1 MSRRSRNW
9 CWTVSNYTDAQR
21 LFIDESTAPVAK
33 YLCYQPEIAPT
44 TGTPHL
50 QGFVSFA
57 NPRTLAGVSQ
67 LFGTCRPHLE
77 PAGGTADQAIAYCE
91 KEESRDLTA
100 AFGFCQFGERPS
112 GPGQGSRTDLAE
124 IGKRLR
130 DGETIRTIAEDH
142 PGDFIRYNRGLT
154 AYAALFSKPRNFKTE
169 VHWFHGATGG
179 GKSHAARAE
188 AGEGA
193 FWKSMDSSKWWDGY
207 DGVSP
212 VVLDDYRC
220 NFSTFTFLLRLFD
233 EYPLQLE
240 VKGGTVNFAA
250 KKIYVTS
257 PHPPTVMW
265 STREDLEQLTRRI
278 TEIRQI
284 GELVPVPEPEPVAVV
299 PNFFPN

>member
-1 MSRRSRNW
+1 MARRSRNW
-9 CWTVSNYTDAQR
+9 CWTVSNYTAAQR
-21 LFIDESTAPVAK
+21 EFIDLTTAPLAK

-57 NPRTLAGVSQ
+57 NPRTLAGVSN
-67 LFGTCRPHLE
+67 LFGATRPHLE
-77 PAGGTADQAIAYCE
+77 PTGGTPEQAIAYCE

-100 AFGFCQFGERPS
+100 GFAFVEFGERPS

-130 DGETIRTIAEDH
+130 DGEAIRQVAEDH
-142 PGDFIRYNRGLT
+142 AGDFIRYHRGLV
-154 AYAALFSKPRNFKTE
+154 AYAALFSKPRTVKTE
-169 VHWFHGATGG
+169 VYWFHGATGG

-188 AGEGA
+188 AGEDA

-265 STREDLEQLTRRI
+265 STREDLLQLTRRI
-278 TEIRQI
+278 TEVRLI
-284 GELVPVPEPEPVAVV
+284 GDPVPIPEPEPLVS
-299 PNFFPN
+299 NFFPGN